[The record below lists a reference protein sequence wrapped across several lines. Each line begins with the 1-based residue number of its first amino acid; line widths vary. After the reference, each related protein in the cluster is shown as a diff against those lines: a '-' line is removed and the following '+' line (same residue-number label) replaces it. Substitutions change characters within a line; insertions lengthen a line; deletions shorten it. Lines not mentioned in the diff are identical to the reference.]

1 MIIELPMVFRDV
13 VPGVPPIKE
22 INFGIDLLSDTCPIS
37 IPPYR
42 ISPDELNELKEKL
55 KDLLDKGFIY
65 PKEYNEHEEEQYFK
79 RDDPDAN
86 SPSTEEFVKTFSTNS
101 YPVRMQCDGATNLT
115 VYIPINYGDE
125 FQWVLDVVVLKER
138 RIRVYDSMS
147 GRRCSGLSLEMQK
160 LNKILQ
166 TFLDISSF
174 LDQKVH
180 TNRLTIEAYQDK
192 MGNSFDMEYIEG
204 IAQQPIGCL
213 DCSLFV
219 AAYTEY
225 LNDGLQVP
233 NNGLDVESLCKRY
246 DTLLWK
252 YKKAK
257 AQKAYASD
265 IKDPRRPNQNSIAP
279 DEEQLIHIE
288 YIFIV

>member
-1 MIIELPMVFRDV
+1 MAPKRIKTESSPSKGTGEVARLHPPLYELALQ
-13 VPGVPPIKE
+13 E
-22 INFGIDLLSDTCPIS
+22 LSQS
-37 IPPYR
+37 
-42 ISPDELNELKEKL
+42 EE
-55 KDLLDKGFIY
+55 
-65 PKEYNEHEEEQYFK
+65 EYNEYEEEQCFK
-79 RDDPDAN
+79 RDDTNAN
-86 SPSTEEFVKTFSTNS
+86 SPSTEEFVKTFSIDS

-115 VYIPINYGDE
+115 MYIQINYGDE
-125 FQWVLDVVVLKER
+125 FHWVLDVVILKER

-147 GRRCSGLSLEMQK
+147 GRRCSGSSFEMQK
-160 LNKILQ
+160 LNKIFP
-166 TFLDISSF
+166 TFLDIRSF

-180 TNRLTIEAYQDK
+180 TDWSTIEACQDK

-204 IAQQPIGCL
+204 IAQQPIGFL

-246 DTLLWK
+246 ATLLWK
-252 YKKAK
+252 YEKAK
-257 AQKAYASD
+257 SQKAYASD
-265 IKDPRRPNQNSIAP
+265 IKGPRRQNQNSISP

-288 YIFIV
+288 YIFIA